1 MTDDAQPRRA
11 PSLAIAVVLAVLACA
26 TALAVVVSGF
36 GARFG
41 VWDFRM
47 GFRILQSAPYVGGA
61 IAAIALIA
69 LFVPKVRAGRG
80 APLALAFVV
89 AAGSAAVPFYWFHQA
104 RQVPSINDITTDMT
118 NPPEFK
124 AVLALRANASVPAT
138 YPGAAT
144 AKQQAAGYPDIRP
157 AIVALAPPAAFDA
170 ALADARQMGWDI
182 VASDSAT
189 GRIEATA
196 TTPWFGFKD
205 DVVVRVT
212 PTDKGSR
219 IDIRSVSRVG
229 KGDLGANARR
239 IRDYLAKLGG

>member
-1 MTDDAQPRRA
+1 MTDDAQPPHA
-11 PSLAIAVVLAVLACA
+11 PYAALAVVLAVLACA
-26 TALAVVVSGF
+26 TALAVILSGF

-41 VWDFRM
+41 VWDFQM
-47 GFRILQSAPYVGGA
+47 GFKILQSAPFVGGA

-69 LFVPKVRAGRG
+69 LFVPKARAGHA
-80 APLALAFVV
+80 APLALAVVV
-89 AAGSAAVPFYWFHQA
+89 AAASAAVPLYWFQQA
-104 RQVPSINDITTDMT
+104 RKVPPINDITTDLT
-118 NPPEFK
+118 NPPEFR
-124 AVLALRANASVPAT
+124 AIVALRANAPVPAT
-138 YPGAAT
+138 YPGEAT

-157 AIVALAPPAAFDA
+157 AIVAMVPAAAFDA

-182 VASDSAT
+182 VASDSAA

-212 PTDKGSR
+212 PADKGSR
-219 IDIRSVSRVG
+219 IDVRSVSRVG
-229 KGDLGANARR
+229 KGDLGENARR

>member
-1 MTDDAQPRRA
+1 
-11 PSLAIAVVLAVLACA
+11 
-26 TALAVVVSGF
+26 GF

-41 VWDFRM
+41 VWDFQV
-47 GFRILQSAPYVGGA
+47 GFKILQSVPYVGGA
-61 IAAIALIA
+61 IAAVALIA
-69 LFVPKVRAGRG
+69 LFIPKVSAGRA
-80 APLALAFVV
+80 APLTVALVV
-89 AAGSAAVPFYWFHQA
+89 AAASAAVPLYWFQQA
-104 RQVPSINDITTDMT
+104 HKIPPINDITTDMT

-124 AVLALRANASVPAT
+124 AILALRANAPVPAT
-138 YPGAAT
+138 YAGEAT
-144 AKQQAAGYPDIRP
+144 AKQQAVGYPDIRP
-157 AIVALAPPAAFDA
+157 AIVAMAPAAAFAA
-170 ALADARQMGWDI
+170 ALADAQQMGWDI

-212 PTDKGSR
+212 PADKGSR